1 MKDVKWYGGKSK
13 QYWISTYN
21 NRIVKAVWLT
31 LFIGILTAVKPFMFG
46 MAIIIFNVGLSL
58 PEILMELLLTY
69 TINTPLSILLAAILI
84 ICSIMAM
91 KGKISTLK
99 IPAFILLVDL
109 LAIVLY
115 VFLTKPY
122 SDQIFIIV
130 VTLTYRI
137 ISLAVIIFALRAYTL
152 RSILKEQM
160 AKADE
165 QYDKEK
171 KTNVKYIENEDPYIE
186 GDIFYCPNCGAKV
199 DSSSNFCEECGS
211 KLE

>member
-13 QYWISTYN
+13 QYWITTYN

-31 LFIGILTAVKPFMFG
+31 LFIGILTAIKPFMFG
-46 MAIIIFNVGLSL
+46 MASIIFNLGLSL

-69 TINTPLSILLAAILI
+69 TINTPISILLAIILI
-84 ICSIMAM
+84 VCSIMAM

-99 IPAFILLVDL
+99 ISAFILLVDL
-109 LAIVLY
+109 LSIVLY
-115 VFLTKPY
+115 VFITKPY
-122 SDQIFIIV
+122 SDEMFIIV

-137 ISLAVIIFALRAYTL
+137 ISFAVIIFALRAYTFRAIL
-152 RSILKEQM
+152 REKMNE
-160 AKADE
+160 ADE
-165 QYDKEK
+165 KYEKEK
-171 KTNVKYIENEDPYIE
+171 KTNVKYVENEDPYIE

-199 DSSSNFCEECGS
+199 DPSSNFCEECGT